1 MIRTLVFYL
10 LFSVSYATTCSQLKT
25 LYSDLTCCGNPTV
38 DTCLRT
44 IPLCASATNGEIC
57 TDTSDHAIIKGG
69 VTATI
74 PTAST
79 TVLGGVKV
87 DGSSIIIANGIIS
100 APIGSSSS
108 STSSYTLPTATQNQL
123 GGVKVDGTTIKIT
136 ADGVISQDYV
146 YTLPTASTTVLGGV
160 KVDGT
165 TITIDPTTGEISQ
178 SYVYTL
184 PTASTTVLGGVKV
197 DGTTITIDPTTGEIS
212 QSYVYTLPT
221 ADENTLGG
229 VKVDGTTITVDVDGT
244 ITSMAVY
251 TLPQASTTVL
261 GGIMVDGTSI
271 TIDANGK
278 ISAVGGGSTA
288 FSGDYNDLT
297 NKPDLS
303 NAGGSSA
310 GSSSSSSGVQKNGQ
324 LLDIVA
330 GVADG
335 RTVKGA
341 EGDYTLENVIA
352 QQHITN
358 THTGAY
364 DDVTGSKIT
373 YKPPA
378 GTTEVI
384 YKFRYHMKYNAD
396 TSIYEGQQLKLFLG
410 GTQCGL
416 LKHTD
421 NHNYGDTWV
430 EFEWIIQIGIDD
442 MPNGKIS
449 SWTDLKEIK
458 LGMIEQSSTKQA
470 IIHGSEYSEHEFGGD
485 ADAVIQPE
493 LEVRAIGLGGAGGG
507 VAVDNLT
514 IKQHADGTIYVA
526 NSAAAAVTSDGQVL
540 EELIG
545 VCDGSAVTVESGTYT
560 LADVTAKQTTTAT
573 FSTLTGS
580 DISYK
585 PPTGTTQVI
594 YQFSAVKSAPSNGVE
609 HMFVNTR
616 LMIDNSPVSN
626 LAPSIGKAVSA
637 HHGETITFKYVVEV
651 GTEDI
656 ANGHVATWNS
666 AKSLRLE
673 VQQAGGPSY
682 NGYVAQ
688 YRYSGY
694 CSSSLEIRV
703 YDGSSDN
710 PGTTE
715 EQYQRC
721 LEGCVD
727 KITPTSGTWWSA
739 DALSFHILN
748 GRCYCMPQTWLDCT
762 TPTSHSTYVTYDIAP
777 YTIDFHRKASSTDII
792 KPILNIRA
800 IGKESNYYVLPNTLV
815 TLAGVLQVDG
825 PNLGLGISPTAPLHV
840 GTGAS
845 TSISTSRF
853 ECDGSGA
860 IIEQANGE
868 VETVMTYAQCST
880 LPNFEFGVAQ
890 PATTATKTT
899 DAICLSVHNSP
910 YNFNPVII
918 TSGSPDFSMTEEE
931 CQIWAEVDSD
941 SYWDGASSWS
951 HIPSG
956 CVASLS
962 DGKHH
967 YNRQN
972 SGSGTANAI
981 CGSGTYECVQKL
993 NTKIQ
998 SNQQQ
1003 PVSNDMLTSAE
1014 CNAYALS
1021 IDKTFSTISESGANP
1036 KGCFDQ
1042 GGTIVYFNSANS
1054 AGICGNQYNSDCV
1067 MKETKYDNP
1076 GTPNDQHRV
1085 NACRDAC
1092 ANRDSPLFSGS
1103 WTFRSASFW
1112 VEPTGGQCF
1121 CGEISSTA
1129 CTQQASTFYE
1139 LYELQNKPQ
1148 GCYKDSS
1155 TGEHYHNTPTD
1166 DNYGPCSAKYP
1177 CLRTGGCL
1185 VQDTTTETKEL
1196 SIISE
1201 KSAWFKQEVVI
1212 SSDRRIKEN
1221 IVDVEHAREKMRL
1234 IAARNYSY
1242 IDKRKHNGTTVGFIA
1257 QEVKEVMP
1265 EAVKVE
1271 KGFVPNL
1278 LKRVSCS
1285 FAWNVTLKMT
1295 CAELASGRVRLF
1307 VTNKGGESLL
1317 DVEVTDGVMEVEEV
1331 YTVVYAFGYEVE
1343 DFHTLEKSKLFA
1355 LNFAATKELDQEV
1368 QLLRQEMDAIKQ
1380 AVGI

>member
-10 LFSVSYATTCSQLKT
+10 LFSVSYATTCGQLKT

-57 TDTSDHAIIKGG
+57 TDSSDHAIIKGG

-100 APIGSSSS
+100 SSTTTFSGDYNDLTNKPTIVHFSGDYDDLTNKPTIPTAFSGDYDDLTNKPTIPSAYTLPTASTTELGGVKVDGSSIIIADGIISAPIGSSSS
-108 STSSYTLPTATQNQL
+108 STAFSGDYDYLTNKPVLFSGSYVDLSNLPSLFNGDYNSLTNKPSL
-123 GGVKVDGTTIKIT
+123 FDGNYNSLSNKPSILTSYNDLTDKPTIPS
-136 ADGVISQDYV
+136 AYN
-146 YTLPTASTTVLGGV
+146 LPAASTTELGGV

-165 TITIDPTTGEISQ
+165 TITISDGVITSSQ
-178 SYVYTL
+178 IGSIA
-184 PTASTTVLGGVKV
+184 TASTTVLGGVKI
-197 DGTTITIDPTTGEIS
+197 DGTTITISNGVITAHSSASGVTSYNDLTDKPTLFSGSYTDLTNKPTLFSGDYAELTNKPTIPTAFS
-212 QSYVYTLPT
+212 GSYNDLTNVPTLFDGNYDDLTNKPTLFSGSYVDLTNKPT
-221 ADENTLGG
+221 AFSGSYVDLTNKPTIPTAFSGDYDDLTNKPTIPTAFSGDYDDLTNKPTATYVEVNSGNAAVEGSDVYVTQSACAALSPYGG
-229 VKVDGTTITVDVDGT
+229 AFSAGSGTFPIGCIKSGGTTYYWNPDAGDAGT
-244 ITSMAVY
+244 AC
-251 TLPQASTTVL
+251 
-261 GGIMVDGTSI
+261 
-271 TIDANGK
+271 
-278 ISAVGGGSTA
+278 GSSGYSCIQKKTA

-303 NAGGSSA
+303 NVGGGGSN
-310 GSSSSSSGVQKNGQ
+310 VQ
-324 LLDIVA
+324 
-330 GVADG
+330 
-335 RTVKGA
+335 
-341 EGDYTLENVIA
+341 
-352 QQHITN
+352 
-358 THTGAY
+358 
-364 DDVTGSKIT
+364 
-373 YKPPA
+373 
-378 GTTEVI
+378 
-384 YKFRYHMKYNAD
+384 
-396 TSIYEGQQLKLFLG
+396 
-410 GTQCGL
+410 
-416 LKHTD
+416 
-421 NHNYGDTWV
+421 
-430 EFEWIIQIGIDD
+430 
-442 MPNGKIS
+442 
-449 SWTDLKEIK
+449 
-458 LGMIEQSSTKQA
+458 
-470 IIHGSEYSEHEFGGD
+470 
-485 ADAVIQPE
+485 
-493 LEVRAIGLGGAGGG
+493 
-507 VAVDNLT
+507 VDNST
-514 IKQHADGTIYVA
+514 IKQHTNGTIYVA
-526 NSAAAAVTSDGQVL
+526 N
-540 EELIG
+540 
-545 VCDGSAVTVESGTYT
+545 
-560 LADVTAKQTTTAT
+560 
-573 FSTLTGS
+573 
-580 DISYK
+580 
-585 PPTGTTQVI
+585 
-594 YQFSAVKSAPSNGVE
+594 APSSSTALLSAQTFEVTQAE
-609 HMFVNTR
+609 CMSSALITS
-616 LMIDNSPVSN
+616 IKAQ
-626 LAPSIGKAVSA
+626 LATKFPQY
-637 HHGETITFKYVVEV
+637 TY
-651 GTEDI
+651 GTEAEAVVSESKIPSACLMFIDTAAPDYNRILYNSHTADPDDI
-656 ANGHVATWNS
+656 LGSGYDTSTVTHRVCKYANGDFVLLTDPTKRCKTVHFT
-666 AKSLRLE
+666 L
-673 VQQAGGPSY
+673 P
-682 NGYVAQ
+682 
-688 YRYSGY
+688 
-694 CSSSLEIRV
+694 
-703 YDGSSDN
+703 DN
-710 PGTTE
+710 
-715 EQYQRC
+715 
-721 LEGCVD
+721 
-727 KITPTSGTWWSA
+727 
-739 DALSFHILN
+739 LN
-748 GRCYCMPQTWLDCT
+748 
-762 TPTSHSTYVTYDIAP
+762 
-777 YTIDFHRKASSTDII
+777 
-792 KPILNIRA
+792 
-800 IGKESNYYVLPNTLV
+800 
-815 TLAGVLQVDG
+815 TLAGVLQVSST
-825 PNLGLGISPTAPLHV
+825 NLGLGISPTAPLHV

-845 TSISTSRF
+845 TSISTSRY

-860 IIEQANGE
+860 IIEQNNGE

-890 PATTATKTT
+890 PATTATKTA
-899 DAICLSVHNSP
+899 DSICLSVHNSP
-910 YNFNPVII
+910 YNFNTVII
-918 TSGSPDFSMTEEE
+918 TSGTPDLSMNEQE
-931 CQIWAEVDSD
+931 CQIRAEST
-941 SYWDGASSWS
+941 SGAYWDGADSWS

-956 CVASLS
+956 CVAS

-972 SGSGTANAI
+972 SGQD
-981 CGSGTYECVQKL
+981 CGAGTYECVQKL

-998 SNQQQ
+998 SDQQQ
-1003 PVSNDMLTSAE
+1003 PVSADMLTSGE

-1021 IDKTFSTISESGANP
+1021 IDKSFSTISESGANP

-1103 WTFRSASFW
+1103 WDFRSASFW

-1129 CTQQASTFYE
+1129 CIQQASTFYD
-1139 LYELQNKPQ
+1139 LYELHNKPQ

-1155 TGEHYHNTPTD
+1155 TGEHYHNSPID
-1166 DNYGPCSAKYP
+1166 DNYGQCSAKYP

-1257 QEVKEVMP
+1257 QEVAQVMP
-1265 EAVKVE
+1265 EAVKIE